1 MGQELGITAKD
12 WRVMWVYQASQENV
26 KNWCWGLWTGERLGS
41 QHGKG
46 MSITVDHC
54 TVVLIKGLWW
64 VWTEGERLEEAL
76 VM

>member
-1 MGQELGITAKD
+1 MGLSGIPRKHEELVLGLMD
-12 WRVMWVYQASQENV
+12 W
-26 KNWCWGLWTGERLGS
+26 ERLGS

-46 MSITVDHC
+46 MSITVDHF